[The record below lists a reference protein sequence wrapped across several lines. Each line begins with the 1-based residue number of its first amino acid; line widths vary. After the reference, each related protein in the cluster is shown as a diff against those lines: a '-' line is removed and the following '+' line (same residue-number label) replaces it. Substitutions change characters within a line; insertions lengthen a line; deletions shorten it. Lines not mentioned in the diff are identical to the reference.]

1 MPPDV
6 AAVEASPLSEH
17 MCIKGGVSSA
27 VLPHS
32 LPLPAS
38 QTQQTL
44 SSLATPC
51 VCTLSSLAALYY
63 FYHHYPPPP
72 PLVSSPRAHHHLL
85 PSPTNLT
92 PNYPD
97 HHHAR
102 HGLLNTPLHA
112 RHRALIITRRVPPG
126 LARRRRRRAVPR
138 ARDRAPVLPLRL
150 ARRARAQ
157 LPLQVAAPPLD
168 VVS

>member
-1 MPPDV
+1 MHKRWSVLRRPPSLTSAPRIAD
-6 AAVEASPLSEH
+6 ATNTLLPRHTLRLHSQLSRSPLLL
-17 MCIKGGVSSA
+17 
-27 VLPHS
+27 LP
-32 LPLPAS
+32 PLP
-38 QTQQTL
+38 T
-44 SSLATPC
+44 AT
-51 VCTLSSLAALYY
+51 ARALTPSP
-63 FYHHYPPPP
+63 HHH
-72 PLVSSPRAHHHLL
+72 HHHLL

-126 LARRRRRRAVPR
+126 LARRRRRAVPR